1 MKKINFDSRRLIVYA
16 VLLVLFFLLMGL
28 STKFSDLNQLNDQNE
43 LMSTEVAALRST
55 NYILVTQI
63 AFATSEAAVEAYAR
77 EDGYMVRPGEVLIVP
92 ISPKHITPTPEL
104 LPTVTV
110 EPLSNLEIWF
120 QLFFSDGNP

>member
-28 STKFSDLNQLNDQNE
+28 STKFSDLNQLNEQNE
-43 LMSTEVAALRST
+43 LMNTEVVALRAT
-55 NYILVTQI
+55 NYVLETQI

-92 ISPKHITPTPEL
+92 ISPKHVTPSPEIV
-104 LPTVTV
+104 PTATI

-120 QLFFSDGNP
+120 QLFFSNGNP